1 MIYVALR
8 SLCFGYCIVFI
19 RALPF
24 LRNKEDIE
32 ALKIYGLTSYV
43 GFVIALIAIE
53 NIIIT
58 LLSVIPT
65 QAVTQFVIF
74 VDIVVLAVAAHFLLR
89 PGFKGT
95 HSKSNE

>member
-1 MIYVALR
+1 MLLYVLCALGTVLF
-8 SLCFGYCIVFI
+8 SYGLY
-19 RALPF
+19 LF

>member
-1 MIYVALR
+1 MLLYVFCALGIGLF
-8 SLCFGYCIVFI
+8 SYGLC
-19 RALPF
+19 LF
-24 LRNKEDIE
+24 LRNKADIE

-53 NIIIT
+53 NIAIT

-95 HSKSNE
+95 HMINSY